1 MFNANPKTNNFLNTP
16 AVQELLSSYASSDEA
31 NLRTWELLL
40 AAMGSSHA
48 DVWSKEERAG
58 MMFHVELLQN
68 LVKAVYHLANKTST
82 RINSRKYSLV

>member
-1 MFNANPKTNNFLNTP
+1 MFNANPKTNDFLNTP
-16 AVQELLSSYASSDEA
+16 AVQELLSSYASPDEA
-31 NLRTWELLL
+31 NLRSWELLL

-68 LVKAVYHLANKTST
+68 LVKEVYRIANQTST
-82 RINSRKYSLV
+82 RVNTREYSFV